1 MHSRDKAARDK
12 TIFIKME
19 LNSQWRVCS
28 LIRPPTWRDIR
39 WNPSIGTY
47 RLLLYFS
54 TLPKVFNSCMLKLR
68 QAQSH
73 WGPNVLKAKSPFD
86 LWAIV
91 FLVSN
96 IKTYFMDFIGLPNCS
111 YSALVSFCFFFF
123 KVSLCSWYRGYTGVS
138 YTSAKPGVFS
148 KGGKI
153 TCEAGTHLHQGCP
166 RYWFFEGIS
175 RLYLKQGVTLDCFVE
190 FVTYC
195 TKSFYDLAIKLIN
208 QHPPYQYCQKWDNI
222 NLWHFML
229 ISMISFLCAVYVNI
243 LSLHLYFQITL
254 GYQLQ
259 YPWYSLLP
267 VVCISICLNLG
278 LYRLLVSMM

>member
-123 KVSLCSWYRGYTGVS
+123 SRFHFVRGIGDILVCPTLQPS
-138 YTSAKPGVFS
+138 QEFSAKVV
-148 KGGKI
+148 KLL
-153 TCEAGTHLHQGCP
+153 A
-166 RYWFFEGIS
+166 
-175 RLYLKQGVTLDCFVE
+175 KQGPIYIRAVQDIGSLKVYLDCIWNRV
-190 FVTYC
+190 
-195 TKSFYDLAIKLIN
+195 
-208 QHPPYQYCQKWDNI
+208 
-222 NLWHFML
+222 
-229 ISMISFLCAVYVNI
+229 
-243 LSLHLYFQITL
+243 
-254 GYQLQ
+254 
-259 YPWYSLLP
+259 
-267 VVCISICLNLG
+267 
-278 LYRLLVSMM
+278 